1 MIKCLTEKNRQI
13 KRTATKILTKERKEQ
28 KDDNE
33 KNVQNDVANFC
44 QSKIDLST
52 FNKLKK
58 SNLSKKKKN
67 QIITLFQILTSVQ
80 FYFIFCNIFY

>member
-44 QSKIDLST
+44 QSKKDLST
-52 FNKLKK
+52 FDKLKK
-58 SNLSKKKKN
+58 SNNNLISDFDKCS
-67 QIITLFQILTSVQ
+67 IL
-80 FYFIFCNIFY
+80 FYFLQYFLLNLCSH

>member
-58 SNLSKKKKN
+58 SNLSKKKKK
-67 QIITLFQILTSVQ
+67 IK
-80 FYFIFCNIFY
+80 

>member
-52 FNKLKK
+52 FDKLKK
-58 SNLSKKKKN
+58 SNNNLISDFDKCS
-67 QIITLFQILTSVQ
+67 IL
-80 FYFIFCNIFY
+80 FYFLQYFLLNLCSH

>member
-33 KNVQNDVANFC
+33 KHVQNDVANFC

-58 SNLSKKKKN
+58 SNNNLISDFDKCS
-67 QIITLFQILTSVQ
+67 IL
-80 FYFIFCNIFY
+80 FYFLQYFLLNLCSH